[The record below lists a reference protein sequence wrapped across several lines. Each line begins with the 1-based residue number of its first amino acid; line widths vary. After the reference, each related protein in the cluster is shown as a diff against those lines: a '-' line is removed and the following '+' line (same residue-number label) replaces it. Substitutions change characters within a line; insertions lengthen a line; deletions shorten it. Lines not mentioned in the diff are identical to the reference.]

1 MSLLKKILGWFA
13 NRWVLSVLGLLM
25 LAVLIWLFGSEVAFG
40 GYVPLASEVN
50 RLLAILFVVTVWS
63 AIAIVR
69 ALRQRRTNQAMI
81 DDLMPQ
87 AAPPAEEPSAILSK
101 EEAQKLDQ
109 RFRDALA
116 TLRTMRLGGKRDRR
130 YLYQLPWY
138 VIIGPPGSG
147 KTTALAQSGLKF
159 PLSDKIDGLAVRGV
173 GGTRN
178 CDWFFTDEAV
188 LIDTAGRYTTQDS
201 EEAVD
206 RSAWQNFLQ
215 LLRRYRARRSI
226 EGVLVAFSIAD
237 LASSDSSQRLAHA
250 RAIKRRIQEVHDVL
264 KLRAPVYVVFTKCD
278 LIAGFS
284 DFFYDL
290 SSDQRAQVWGTT
302 FSVAESNDVVALLK
316 TFPKEFDL
324 LVERLSARVITR
336 LEQESDIAR
345 RALLLSFPQQFALLR
360 PALDEFLSEAF
371 GQSRFEE
378 PLFLRGVYFTS
389 ATQEGT
395 PIDRVIGAVAR
406 AFRMQPRAMP
416 AFSGR
421 GASFFLTR
429 LLREVVF
436 PESGLASSTS
446 FLARHRAYAL
456 WALYG
461 GALALTTLAVAGLSV
476 SYLSNRTLVTD
487 VGTKVDKVAEAHGP
501 VLAGT
506 GDATSIFRALDALR
520 NLPGGYAERDN
531 SVPLQETL
539 GLYQGD
545 KLGQAALDSYRR
557 ALDQLFVP
565 VLMRRLEQQA
575 AENATN
581 TDVVYQT
588 LKAYLMFTT
597 PDRRDVDFMKLWI
610 GTDWSARYPGPDN
623 AAFRERFAGHLTAL
637 FENPIEP
644 VPEQNADFVA
654 RTRRA
659 LLSLPPAARV
669 YSELKG
675 AMVTPQSAEWTLPA
689 HADAKDLAFFRRRS
703 GKPMREGVPVFYTV
717 DGYRKHFITERAAL
731 IEAAGRDT
739 WVLGPEFTRFQTGE
753 TGVEIVRKTE
763 ELYLSDYIREWDA
776 LLADLELATP
786 ANVEQLA
793 DMLRAVSQPDSP
805 VKKVLKAISE
815 QTQLAAALRKEERER
830 QLPAGRLE
838 TITGQI
844 REIIAPAQ
852 AAKPDLDPAE
862 RVDAH
867 FRPLTELLGG
877 EGSSP
882 APIDAALRSLGE
894 LHGFILQTRQVGGD
908 PKAALDAFRT
918 EFPKATALAAQLQS
932 QAKAQPEPMRRWLAE
947 VASTV
952 NASAVAPRQAEAARR
967 VGDVWRTS
975 VAPTCQE
982 ALDGRFPF
990 VSNSPTDV
998 NLSDFARVLGPNGAI
1013 EQFSKTYI
1021 EPFAD
1026 TSVRPWRWIEP
1037 KAGGLRM
1044 SATSLAMFERAAVI
1058 RQAFFASGAPQPQ
1071 VSFELLP
1078 LSLDNRARQVQIDI
1092 GNQSVV
1098 YQHGPRRPTRLQ
1110 WPPSGSSTAGI
1121 LFTPLD
1127 NPNRNVGLTRDGPWA
1142 LFRLVAAGQ
1151 MARTAGADRFRLAF
1165 DVEGYTAEFELR
1177 AESVINPLS
1186 LPELQQFR
1194 CPGVL

>member
-1 MSLLKKILGWFA
+1 MSLLKKFLGWLA
-13 NRWVLSVLGLLM
+13 NRWVLSALGLLIV
-25 LAVLIWLFGSEVAFG
+25 AALIWLFGPEVALAG
-40 GYVPLASEVN
+40 HVPLASEVS
-50 RLLAILFVVTVWS
+50 RLLAILFAVLIWS
-63 AIAIVR
+63 AIAIVG

-87 AAPPAEEPSAILSK
+87 AEEPSAILSR
-101 EEAQKLDQ
+101 EEMQKLEQ

-147 KTTALAQSGLKF
+147 KTTALAHSGLKF
-159 PLSDKIDGLAVRGV
+159 PLSDKTDGLAVRGV

-188 LIDTAGRYTTQDS
+188 LVDTAGRYTTQDS

-215 LLRRYRARRSI
+215 LLRRNRPRRSI
-226 EGVLVAFSIAD
+226 EGILVAFSIAD
-237 LASSDSSQRLAHA
+237 LASSDSAQRLAHA
-250 RAIKRRIQEVHDVL
+250 RAVKRRIQEIYEVL
-264 KLRAPVYVVFTKCD
+264 KLRAPIYVLFTKCD

-290 SSDQRAQVWGTT
+290 SSEERAQVWGTT
-302 FSVAESNDVVALLK
+302 FSVAESNDVAALLR
-316 TFPKEFDL
+316 TFPTEFDH

-336 LEQESDIAR
+336 LEQETDIAR
-345 RALLLSFPQQFALLR
+345 RALLLFFPQQLALLR

-371 GQSRFEE
+371 GQSRFEGS
-378 PLFLRGVYFTS
+378 LFLRGVYFTS

-395 PIDRVIGAVAR
+395 PFDRVIGTVAR

-429 LLREVVF
+429 LLRQVVF
-436 PESGLASSTS
+436 PESGLVSSTS
-446 FLARHRAYAL
+446 FLGRNRAYAL

-461 GALALTTLAVAGLSV
+461 GALALATLAVAGLSV
-476 SYLSNRTLVTD
+476 SYLGNRTLVTD
-487 VGTKVDKVAEAHGP
+487 VGEDVDKVADTHGR

-506 GDATSIFRALDALR
+506 GDVTAIFRALDALR
-520 NLPGGYAERDN
+520 NLPGGYAERDD
-531 SVPLQETL
+531 SVPLHLTL

-545 KLGQAALDSYRR
+545 KLGQAAWDSYRR

-565 VLMRRLEQQA
+565 VLMRRLEQQVT
-575 AENATN
+575 ENRTN
-581 TDVVYQT
+581 TDVVAQA
-588 LKAYLMFTT
+588 LKASLMFTT
-597 PDRRDVDFMKLWI
+597 PERRDTDFMQLWI
-610 GTDWSARYPGPDN
+610 ATDWNARYPGADN
-623 AAFRERFAGHLTAL
+623 AAFRDRFAGHLRAL
-637 FENPIEP
+637 FESPIEP
-644 VPEQNADFVA
+644 TPEQNADFVA
-654 RTRRA
+654 RTRKM

-675 AMVTPQSAEWTLPA
+675 AVVTPRSAEWTLAEHTPK
-689 HADAKDLAFFRRRS
+689 KDLAFFRRRS
-703 GKPMREGVPVFYTV
+703 GKPMTSGVPVFYTV
-717 DGYRKHFITERAAL
+717 DGYRKYFVTERAAM

-739 WVLGPEFTRFQTGE
+739 WVLGPEFARFQTGE
-753 TGVEIVRKTE
+753 TGVEIVRKAE

-776 LLADLELATP
+776 FLGDLELAMP

-793 DMLRAVSQPDSP
+793 DLLRAVSQPDSP
-805 VKKVLKAISE
+805 VKGVLKAISE
-815 QTQLAAALRKEERER
+815 ETQLAAALRKEERER
-830 QLPAGRLE
+830 QLPTGRLE
-838 TITGQI
+838 KLTGQI
-844 REIIAPAQ
+844 RDIIAPVQ
-852 AAKPDLDPAE
+852 AAKPDVDPAE

-877 EGSSP
+877 EGTGP
-882 APIDAALRSLGE
+882 APIDASLRSLGE
-894 LHGFILQTRQVGGD
+894 LHSFILQTRQVGGD

-918 EFPKATALAAQLQS
+918 EFPKATALASQLQS
-932 QAKAQPEPMRRWLAE
+932 QGKAQPEPVRRWLTA
-947 VASTV
+947 VAGAVSASTV
-952 NASAVAPRQAEAARR
+952 TPRQAEAARR
-967 VGDVWRTS
+967 VDDVWRTS
-975 VAPTCQE
+975 VAPPCHQ
-982 ALDGRFPF
+982 ALDGRYPF
-990 VSNSPTDV
+990 VPNSPTDV
-998 NLSDFARVLGPNGAI
+998 NLSDFARLLGPNGII

-1026 TSVRPWRWIEP
+1026 TSVRPWRWVDP

-1044 SATSLAMFERAAVI
+1044 SAASLAMFEKAAMI
-1058 RQAFFASGAPQPQ
+1058 RQAFFPSGSPQPQ
-1071 VSFELLP
+1071 VTFELVP
-1078 LSLDNRARQVQIDI
+1078 LSLDNQARQVQIDI

-1098 YQHGPRRPTRLQ
+1098 YQHGPRRPSRLQ
-1110 WPPSGSSTAGI
+1110 WPPSAGSTAGI

-1127 NPNRNVGLTRDGPWA
+1127 NPNSNVGLTRDGPWA

-1151 MARTAGADRFRLAF
+1151 MAKTAGVDRFRLTF
-1165 DVEGYTAEFELR
+1165 DVEGYKAEFELR
-1177 AESVINPLS
+1177 AESVINPLY

-1194 CPGVL
+1194 CLDAL